1 MNSRYRYVTTDH
13 NDHREK
19 LWSLG
24 LFWLQTEQG
33 YLSGPE
39 LKMKSH
45 EKSSMSRQNV
55 QLLAF
60 EG

>member
-1 MNSRYRYVTTDH
+1 MTTDH